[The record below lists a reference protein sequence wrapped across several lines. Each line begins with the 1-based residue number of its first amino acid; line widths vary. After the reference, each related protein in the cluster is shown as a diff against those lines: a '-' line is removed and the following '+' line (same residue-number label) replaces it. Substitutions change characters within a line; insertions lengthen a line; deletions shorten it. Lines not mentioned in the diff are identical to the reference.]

1 MGFVS
6 NPAGWSSER
15 LDVIWGL
22 KQPPS
27 RGPKPA
33 LTVEQIVE
41 VGIELADAEGLE
53 AVSMKRI
60 SDRLGV
66 GAMTLYTYVPDK
78 ATLLMAMLDTVFGKT
93 DLPDSRHEWRD
104 YLMQA
109 AEAILQTYLL
119 HPWGLEVVADG
130 PPISPN
136 QMRFL
141 ETTMEVLDRL
151 NLTDREKIDIA
162 MTISYFVR
170 GAADIGGGILRAER
184 ASGLSRE
191 EVGALQQESLM
202 RVLDPEV
209 FPLTLRVL
217 TGPPEDSPTES
228 EWDDFGFRF
237 GLDRLLDGIE
247 ALIATR
253 E

>member
-1 MGFVS
+1 MS
-6 NPAGWSSER
+6 NPAGWSPER

-22 KQPPS
+22 KHPPS

-33 LTVEQIVE
+33 LTLEQIVAA
-41 VGIELADAEGLE
+41 GIELADAEGLE

-60 SDRLGV
+60 SDQLGV
-66 GAMTLYTYVPDK
+66 GTMTLYTYVPDK
-78 ATLLMAMLDTVFGKT
+78 ATLLMAMLDTVFGGT
-93 DLPDSRHEWRD
+93 DLPDSSHEWRD
-104 YLMQA
+104 YLVRS
-109 AEAILQTYLL
+109 AEAILQTYLR

-141 ETTMEVLDRL
+141 ETTMEVLEPL
-151 NLTDREKIDIA
+151 TLTDREKIDIA

-184 ASGLSRE
+184 ASGLSPE
-191 EVGALQQESLM
+191 EVGARQQEALI
-202 RVLDPEV
+202 RVLDPAE

-217 TGPPEDSPTES
+217 TGPPEDPPPMN

-247 ALIATR
+247 ALLADR
-253 E
+253 GG